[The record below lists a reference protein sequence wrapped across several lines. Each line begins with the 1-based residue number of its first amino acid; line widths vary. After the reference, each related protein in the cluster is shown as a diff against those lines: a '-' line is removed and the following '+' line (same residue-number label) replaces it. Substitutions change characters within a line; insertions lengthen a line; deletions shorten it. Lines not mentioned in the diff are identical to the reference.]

1 MKNKKHGNI
10 ETQTQK
16 SKLMLKINK
25 TIMKSKNLKNSRKTK
40 RKLTLKDKQESNN
53 SRVQESLSKM
63 NGQNQSKDSKSKT
76 EIYLFRLCI

>member
-40 RKLTLKDKQESNN
+40 QKLTLKDKQESNN
-53 SRVQESLSKM
+53 SRVQDSLSKM

>member
-40 RKLTLKDKQESNN
+40 QKLTLKDKQESNN